1 MGRWMIEEAAA
12 NRFVRS
18 APLCIAAA
26 GRLDPEKDPETR
38 SLRLVALRHS
48 LCIELS
54 GVPGRVRSSTTIP
67 TLSIRLSAMCPIYKV
82 SSNLT
87 TNAFGTPK
95 HERDVDPER
104 SLPRNA
110 LPADVPQAASAG
122 SSASGVEAL
131 RVKIPYLEDRKTLE
145 KQAQWR
151 ERRMILAD
159 HRAWRLVR

>member
-1 MGRWMIEEAAA
+1 MARLGSFGGLERRSQLLVARICQAMGRWMIEEAAA

-82 SSNLT
+82 STSLT
-87 TNAFGTPK
+87 TDRFWRQFLMHDLAPARAPSVRSNPVPWTQGTIL
-95 HERDVDPER
+95 R
-104 SLPRNA
+104 SRSKSDIMLLPN
-110 LPADVPQAASAG
+110 
-122 SSASGVEAL
+122 
-131 RVKIPYLEDRKTLE
+131 
-145 KQAQWR
+145 
-151 ERRMILAD
+151 
-159 HRAWRLVR
+159 